1 MKKILLVFGTRPEAI
16 KMAPLVKEFKK
27 NSDLFDTKVCVTAQ
41 HREMLDQVLSFFELQ
56 PDFDLN
62 LMKPNQNLHSLTGII
77 IEELRKVIDD
87 LSTGDMKNLENCL
100 DNENL
105 ELVIDTILND
115 SLMEKLIT
123 KSDEIFHLASSVGVE
138 LIMKNPVHTIENI
151 FQGTAVVF
159 KYASKYR
166 KKVLLTSTSEV
177 YGKSLDVPFREDGDR
192 VEGPTT
198 INRWAY
204 ANAKSLDEFLAL
216 AYYKTSKLP
225 VVVVRLFNTVGP
237 RQSGDYG
244 MVIPKMIKA
253 GLFNNNILVY
263 GDGNQTRCFCHVS
276 DVINALSLL
285 MNTKDSYGEVVNVG
299 SDSEISMVKLA
310 ELISSQLNNNS
321 QISKISYDEIY
332 PDGGF
337 EDMKRRVPSI
347 EKINKLVGWKP
358 SFTLEEIVKDVI
370 NYQKSQSK

>member
-1 MKKILLVFGTRPEAI
+1 MTKKKYLITGGAGFIGSHLTEKLLSEG
-16 KMAPLVKEFKK
+16 
-27 NSDLFDTKVCVTAQ
+27 NHVT
-41 HREMLDQVLSFFELQ
+41 
-56 PDFDLN
+56 
-62 LMKPNQNLHSLTGII
+62 
-77 IEELRKVIDD
+77 VIDD

-370 NYQKSQSK
+370 NYQKSQSI